1 MIASTGSK
9 IGSRSSRRSSTDRTP
24 NSTSTAPRSMRTAGS
39 SMRTAPRSISTP
51 RRWPSMAGSSTRSLS
66 YSRQVG
72 QKVRELGQ
80 EAFDH
85 RQFFGVQGMAR
96 RPAVWAGN
104 EAAPPGDLL
113 LRGNDQFGVGHPVR
127 NIGQQSAVQVV
138 PTGLVATG
146 E

>member
-9 IGSRSSRRSSTDRTP
+9 IGSRSSRISSTDRTP
-24 NSTSTAPRSMRTAGS
+24 NSTRTARS
-39 SMRTAPRSISTP
+39 STRTVPRSISTP
-51 RRWPSMAGSSTRSLS
+51 RRWPSMAGSSTRSLN
-66 YSRQVG
+66 YSRQVR